1 MRDASMSRARG
12 VLMKRSDL
20 KFSQAETS
28 CVHTIVTVMCSWREC
43 RVAFIKPVLDSFSD
57 TISII
62 RVLKSPCFHVGIR
75 RIGRKHSIVSIPK
88 PEEIES
94 SLSPPFR
101 SVPGAE
107 YQSGPVKL
115 GRTQHNDLCPFSTS
129 KHSRAPNPDR
139 PTITVGNDY
148 LAGRAKQG
156 NNARKK
162 LPFVIY
168 VICLVWVGRL
178 GNRDRPSHR
187 QSPDRNACDLPGG

>member
-94 SLSPPFR
+94 SLSSP
-101 SVPGAE
+101 SHVVPCGWI
-107 YQSGPVKL
+107 SGPEDQSRHVADMKL
-115 GRTQHNDLCPFSTS
+115 NRTQRNVLC
-129 KHSRAPNPDR
+129 HSLHPSAR
-139 PTITVGNDY
+139 PVHLLRLSLQVTNY
-148 LAGRAKQG
+148 LAS
-156 NNARKK
+156 RKT
-162 LPFVIY
+162 
-168 VICLVWVGRL
+168 RE
-178 GNRDRPSHR
+178 
-187 QSPDRNACDLPGG
+187 